1 MKKRRDTLHELQL
14 KSTFERIQLLNT
26 HIFQRNSTISVSTQR
41 IGKKWATK
49 KKENGSGHPVDKH
62 SLKDVEEGVEE
73 DGTPD
78 TGADKA
84 GDSGSSSGDSADEN
98 GLVAECG
105 IVRLRMW

>member
-1 MKKRRDTLHELQL
+1 M
-14 KSTFERIQLLNT
+14 
-26 HIFQRNSTISVSTQR
+26 
-41 IGKKWATK
+41 
-49 KKENGSGHPVDKH
+49 NGSGPPVDKE
-62 SLKDVEEGVEE
+62 SLEDVEEGVEE

-105 IVRLRMW
+105 IVRLRMG